1 MSNKPKKRWLRIAIG
16 YALLGVA
23 SVNCVY
29 GWKPA
34 TELEWS
40 MWIGNV
46 LLFIV
51 AHNYT
56 WKHSK

>member
-1 MSNKPKKRWLRIAIG
+1 MSDKPKKRWLRSSIG
-16 YALLGVA
+16 YILMGIA
-23 SVNCVY
+23 SVNLVY
-29 GWKPA
+29 GWKPT

-51 AHNYT
+51 AHGYT
-56 WKHSK
+56 WRCSK

>member
-1 MSNKPKKRWLRIAIG
+1 MSDKQKKRWLRSSIG
-16 YALLGVA
+16 YILMGIA

-29 GWKPA
+29 GWKPT

-40 MWIGNV
+40 MWAGNL

-51 AHNYT
+51 SSVYA

>member
-1 MSNKPKKRWLRIAIG
+1 MSDRRKKNWIRSSIG
-16 YALLGVA
+16 YILMGIA
-23 SVNCVY
+23 SVNLVY
-29 GWKPA
+29 GWKPT

-51 AHNYT
+51 AHDYT
-56 WKHSK
+56 FKRSK